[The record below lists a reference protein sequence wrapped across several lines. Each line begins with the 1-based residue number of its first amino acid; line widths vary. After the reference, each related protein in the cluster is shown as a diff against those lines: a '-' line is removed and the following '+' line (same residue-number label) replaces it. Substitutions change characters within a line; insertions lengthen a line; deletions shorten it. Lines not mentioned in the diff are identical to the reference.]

1 MKNIKLMN
9 KIAPVGIEVFDKNEY
24 NVGEDVES
32 PIGIMVR
39 SADLQNA
46 EFGHELRAIAKPA
59 QVLIT
64 SRLRA
69 ARKTA
74 LLFSILPELMQTALR
89 S

>member
-1 MKNIKLMN
+1 MKKIKLMN

-46 EFGHELRAIAKPA
+46 EFGHELRAIA
-59 QVLIT
+59 
-64 SRLRA
+64 RA
-69 ARKTA
+69 GAGVNNIPVARCA
-74 LLFSILPELMQTALR
+74 ENGASYAPSAR
-89 S
+89 